1 MRKSY
6 IIKDKNALI
15 KLNTLQDALNR
26 SATETINMALD
37 ALFITTDWEQ
47 IQKDREIIKQFIQR
61 STL

>member
-6 IIKDKNALI
+6 LIKDKNALI
-15 KLNTLQDALNR
+15 KLNNLEEALNK

-47 IQKDREIIKQFIQR
+47 IKKNREIIEQFLLR
-61 STL
+61 N